1 MGVLYAYLNKRCAS
15 LYIYVGLSYIA
26 RFDLQGQCESLYI
39 VERANGAA
47 PRFSFCVL
55 SLLIIYPLLEAR
67 GTKTRKTMAHRV
79 SKIIFGLLTLTFV
92 ASCSTEDSLVQETY
106 TPAVKQQIITVGT
119 PANGASTRVAYTDEN
134 VGTDLPALTWEEGDQ
149 LRISWWE
156 TSNEVDHPLGGMPD
170 RKEVIYTLLPEDAG
184 KTSGRFVGD
193 AITADGP
200 FDVSVVYPD
209 GEAPALKDKD
219 LSCLKRSLTFS
230 LRADN
235 VTDLSNIQLS
245 SISNIYKL
253 VFTNLP
259 ADLGHIS
266 FMKFAFKSENGGSV
280 TYQSDVDISIS
291 EDKKSCTIYYVGN
304 STSELNTKTVE
315 ITLIG
320 DRAYKVRKT
329 VDTPKS
335 YEALKRYTF
344 TVDNTESTL
353 VWQPTSECR
362 SLGNKKVELVLHPGG
377 IKDALN
383 SDFFSRTIS
392 PENVNEIVIKGVMKN
407 EDLALSNE
415 FMDGISISASI
426 LANWLRTKATSVT
439 SVDMSQVSGLTEIPK
454 MAFYGCCNSGT
465 TDLGSSSLSKMVLP
479 EGITSFG
486 NAAFNFAYLTEL
498 NFPTTLETIGE
509 SALRSTKISQ
519 FVFPQGLKTIGM
531 CAMYWVGS
539 NPSIIIP
546 SSVTSI
552 GDNIVDSKSTIVF
565 EGSTYDLLSSRSFD
579 YKVSRIT
586 LLLPEADISKAS
598 TVRNNTTG
606 YEVYPTIY
614 YGWNSTTSYE
624 QATVEEKLNTNN
636 YTKLN

>member
-1 MGVLYAYLNKRCAS
+1 MTHK
-15 LYIYVGLSYIA
+15 
-26 RFDLQGQCESLYI
+26 
-39 VERANGAA
+39 
-47 PRFSFCVL
+47 
-55 SLLIIYPLLEAR
+55 
-67 GTKTRKTMAHRV
+67 V
-79 SKIIFGLLTLTFV
+79 SKIIFGLLTLTFFV
-92 ASCSTEDSLVQETY
+92 SCTTEDSFVQDAE

-156 TSNEVDHPLGGMPD
+156 TSNEVDKPHGGMPD

-193 AITADGP
+193 AITAEGP
-200 FDVSVVYPD
+200 FEVSVVYPD
-209 GEAPALKDKD
+209 GEEPALKDND
-219 LSCLKRSLTFS
+219 LTCLKRNLTFS
-230 LRADN
+230 LRAEN

-245 SISNIYKL
+245 SVSNIYKL
-253 VFTNLP
+253 VFTHLP
-259 ADLGHIS
+259 VDLGHIS
-266 FMKFAFKSENGGSV
+266 FMKFAFKNENGGSV
-280 TYQSDVDISIS
+280 TYQSNVDISIS
-291 EDKKSCTIYYVGN
+291 ADKTSCTLYYVGN

-320 DRAYKVRKT
+320 DRAYKVSKT
-329 VDTPKS
+329 FDTPRS

-362 SLGNKKVELVLHPGG
+362 YLGDKKVELVLHPGG

-383 SDFFSRTIS
+383 SNFFSMMIR
-392 PENVNEIVIKGVMKN
+392 PENVKEIVIKGEMKN
-407 EDLALSNE
+407 EDLAQSDD
-415 FMDGISISASI
+415 FKDGITNSASI

-454 MAFYGCCNSGT
+454 MAFYGCSNSGN
-465 TDLGSSSLSKMVLP
+465 TDLGRSSLNKMVLP
-479 EGITSFG
+479 EGITTFG
-486 NAAFNFAYLTEL
+486 EEAFLFAYLTEL
-498 NFPTTLETIGE
+498 NLPTTLTSIGTN
-509 SALRSTKISQ
+509 AFCRTKLSKL
-519 FVFPQGLKTIGM
+519 VFPQGFKTIGDN
-531 CAMYWVGS
+531 AMQWVSS

-552 GDNIVDSKSTIVF
+552 GRGIVDGQSTIVF
-565 EGSTYDLLSSRSFD
+565 EGSTCDLLNRNSFGSS
-579 YKVSRIT
+579 VSRIT
-586 LLLPEADISKAS
+586 LLLPEADCSKAS
-598 TVRNNTTG
+598 TVRNNTTFSMPDPEPG
-606 YEVYPTIY
+606 ELSPIIY

-624 QATVEEKLNTNN
+624 QATVEEKLNKNN